1 VTSAQGTTL
10 KALMALTSTQAAVV
24 MASLAVPTLA
34 PVLAPIYGVEA
45 ARAGY
50 FSALLFATAFL
61 ASAWSG
67 PMVRRYGS
75 IRVSQGTVILALA
88 ALFLIAGGSWPG
100 LILAALALGVAY
112 APGNP
117 ASSALLVRVT
127 PIRQRGFIFSLKQ
140 TAVPIGGAMAGIGLT
155 ALAAV
160 FDWRLALMLAAGLC
174 LVLLLVVQPWRGG
187 LDLDRNPAAGLRASP
202 FVLFRALETR
212 ALKLTALLAFS
223 FAAVQFAFSAIF
235 VAYLTQ
241 RFDMAVTQAGQALSL
256 ALVASIILRIVL
268 GSVADRLG
276 GFRVLAGMAVLM
288 LGAAV
293 LCAMAPQ
300 EARTLAVAGGIVL
313 GSIAFGWN
321 GVFLSEAA
329 RIAPEGKV
337 AEATSA
343 CMACVFLGG
352 AIGPAAFSG
361 LVSISGGFVLPF
373 AVLGGFAA
381 MGLAAS
387 LLAGRHSPPRGAR
400 G

>member
-1 VTSAQGTTL
+1 MTAGKAATL
-10 KALMALTSTQAAVV
+10 KALFALTATQAAVV

-34 PVLAPIYGVEA
+34 PVLAPVFGVEA

-50 FSALLFATAFL
+50 FSALLFASAFL

-67 PMVRRYGS
+67 PLVRRYGS
-75 IRVSQGTVILALA
+75 IRVSQGTVVLALLGLLLIASGFWMGLVVA
-88 ALFLIAGGSWPG
+88 ALT
-100 LILAALALGVAY
+100 LGIAY

-127 PIRQRGFIFSLKQ
+127 PVRQRGLVFSLKQ

-155 ALAAV
+155 ALAATI
-160 FDWRLALMLAAGLC
+160 DWRGALLLAAGFC
-174 LVLLLVVQPWRGG
+174 LVLLLAVQPWRAVLDADRSGTTG
-187 LDLDRNPAAGLRASP
+187 LWASP
-202 FVLFRALETR
+202 LRLFHALETPG
-212 ALKLTALLAFS
+212 LKLTALLAFS

-241 RFDMAVTQAGQALSL
+241 RFGLAVTQAGQALSA

-276 GFRVLAGMAVLM
+276 GFRVLACMAVLL
-288 LGAAV
+288 LGAAI
-293 LCAMAPQ
+293 LCATASDD
-300 EARTLAVAGGIVL
+300 ARALAVAGGVVL
-313 GSIAFGWN
+313 GAIAFGWN
-321 GVFLSEAA
+321 GVFLAEAA
-329 RIAPEGKV
+329 RMAPEGKV

-361 LVSISGGFVLPF
+361 LVSASGGFVLPF

-381 MGLAAS
+381 MGLVAS
-387 LLAGRHSPPRGAR
+387 LLAGRDLRQPRASR
-400 G
+400 